1 MSINNTICHN
11 KLYSKLAFILL
22 CFLSIFL
29 LGCNEGDSSH
39 ANSSASIG
47 LDGYSEDDRLRVE
60 ISHRECR
67 VGETISF
74 AVTCRDAGGALLKDI
89 SVLFSS
95 DNGGEFS
102 DTSVKTDDFG
112 TAGVSFTPSKEG
124 ITMISV
130 NASGISKQIAITVL
144 PSQAETIYCFGSA
157 SSDVVK
163 PKGSVIISV
172 LVANSSNI
180 GIKDAEVNLSCQ
192 YGTLKDT
199 SGKTDDRGYFSTTY
213 TAPSEVGVEI
223 ITVVALQET
232 VSIKI
237 SIRESDEL

>member
-1 MSINNTICHN
+1 MRINNSICHN

-29 LGCNEGDSSH
+29 LGCDEGDSSH

-47 LDGYSEDDRLRVE
+47 LKGYSEDDRLRIE

-74 AVTCRDAGGALLKDI
+74 AVTCRDSGGALLKDI

-95 DNGGEFS
+95 DNSGEFS
-102 DTSVKTDDFG
+102 DTSVKTDDLG

-124 ITMISV
+124 ITLISI
-130 NASGISKQIAITVL
+130 NANGISKQIALTVL
-144 PSQAETIYCFGSA
+144 PSQVELISCFLSA
-157 SSDVVK
+157 SSDVTK
-163 PKGSVIISV
+163 PNGSVIISV

-180 GIKDAEVNLSCQ
+180 GIKDAEVNISCQ
-192 YGTLKDT
+192 YGSLKDT

-213 TAPSEVGVEI
+213 TAPSEVGVET
-223 ITVVALQET
+223 ITVVAMRET
-232 VSIKI
+232 ATIKI
-237 SIRESDEL
+237 SIRESDGL